1 MLRSAQPRTRHKVE
15 SESEKWPL
23 PSSPSTSAFSG
34 TAGACPQAWLSV
46 ETERIPVEIKGLV
59 VMDGSDLPNAEA
71 GLFVKLKAFRQQG
84 EESEQKRG
92 TVCSGT

>member
-1 MLRSAQPRTRHKVE
+1 MGRTERDNKLPGHLCQVT
-15 SESEKWPL
+15 SEAKDREGVCGRRRPWQVQT
-23 PSSPSTSAFSG
+23 SSP
-34 TAGACPQAWLSV
+34 
-46 ETERIPVEIKGLV
+46 EKGI
-59 VMDGSDLPNAEA
+59 DRSDLPNAEA